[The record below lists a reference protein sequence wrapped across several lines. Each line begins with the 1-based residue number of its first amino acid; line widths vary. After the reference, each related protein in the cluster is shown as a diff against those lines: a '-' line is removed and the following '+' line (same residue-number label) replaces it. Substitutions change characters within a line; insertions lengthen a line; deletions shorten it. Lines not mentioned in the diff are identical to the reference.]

1 MWSITPRS
9 GWHKGAYIMPDG
21 SIIGEPEQPILFNGG
36 TAAAEAYSVEGT
48 AESWRE
54 NVARLAGGCKII
66 CVNGIFSKTFKG
78 LQNAYQQRS
87 Y

>member
-1 MWSITPRS
+1 MQRYKINRARHAAFLLHVHLVFVTKYRL
-9 GWHKGAYIMPDG
+9 KV
-21 SIIGEPEQPILFNGG
+21 LGG
-36 TAAAEAYSVEGT
+36 D
-48 AESWRE
+48 
-54 NVARLAGGCKII
+54 CKII

>member
-1 MWSITPRS
+1 MPISNDLIDQLLQDCHSPQDLLGES
-9 GWHKGAYIMPDG
+9 GLLK
-21 SIIGEPEQPILFNGG
+21 EL
-36 TAAAEAYSVEGT
+36 TKRLAERVLE
-48 AESWRE
+48 
-54 NVARLAGGCKII
+54 AGGCKII

>member
-48 AESWRE
+48 A
-54 NVARLAGGCKII
+54 GGCKII